1 MKLSVNSSIMSV
13 YGTILYIHGMGGGAD
28 SRIPSILRDCF
39 PDVGNP
45 EIVIRTYDFNPD
57 LARTQISS
65 WMDELHPDILVGES
79 LGAVHALYARLP
91 GMPVILVSPALNAP
105 TALSRLSFLT
115 FIPGVSALAD
125 RIYRPRPG
133 NRQSIHFSRDN
144 LRGWADLRRDALVH
158 SGQESDITYAF
169 FGDMDHY
176 RRMGIVSVRTWKR
189 FFGQDSLCI
198 YHGTHFMEEEHVRSI
213 LKERIILMLKNCRC
227 Q

>member
-1 MKLSVNSSIMSV
+1 MSVN
-13 YGTILYIHGMGGGAD
+13 GTILYIHGMGGGAD

-39 PDVGNP
+39 SDADNP
-45 EIVIRTYDFNPD
+45 EIVVRTYDFNPD
-57 LARTQISS
+57 LARVQISS

-79 LGAVHALYARLP
+79 LGAVHALSARLP

-105 TALSRLSFLT
+105 SAFSRLSFLT
-115 FIPGVSALAD
+115 LIPGVSALAD

-133 NRQSIHFSRDN
+133 DRQSIHFCRAN
-144 LRGWADLRRDALVH
+144 LRGWEGLRRDALVR
-158 SGQESDITYAF
+158 SRQEQDITFAF

-189 FFGQDSLCI
+189 FFGLDSFCM

-213 LKERIILMLKNCRC
+213 LKDKIIGMLKNCRR